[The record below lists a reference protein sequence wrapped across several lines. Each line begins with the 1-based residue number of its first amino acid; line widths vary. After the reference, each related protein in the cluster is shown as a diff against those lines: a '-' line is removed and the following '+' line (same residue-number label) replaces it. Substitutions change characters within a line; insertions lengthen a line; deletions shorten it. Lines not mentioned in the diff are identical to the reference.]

1 MEKAR
6 EFQKNIY
13 FCFVDYEKTFDCV
26 DQNKLWEILKEMG
39 TLQADSL
46 LLRHRGSPQTSI
58 GTMKWKYKSIEKKG
72 AMSNFSMLKKYMA
85 IHF

>member
-1 MEKAR
+1 MLFK
-6 EFQKNIY
+6 
-13 FCFVDYEKTFDCV
+13 
-26 DQNKLWEILKEMG
+26 
-39 TLQADSL
+39 SPL
-46 LLRHRGSPQTSI
+46 LNVSSQTSI